1 MGILPLR
8 LPAGTTPQSL
18 ALTVAD
24 RVGITLDPSRLEPR
38 GPVRVAIHRASGRV
52 EAFEATAAI
61 ETSLEVETL
70 AKGGLMPLILDRATR
85 AEAANL
91 TAE

>member
-52 EAFEATAAI
+52 EAFEATAI

-70 AKGGLMPLILDRATR
+70 AKGGIMPLILDRATR

>member
-24 RVGITLDPSRLEPR
+24 RVGITLDPSRLHPR
-38 GPVRVAIHRASGRV
+38 APVRVAIHRVSGRV
-52 EAFEATAAI
+52 EAFEATAI

-70 AKGGLMPLILDRATR
+70 AKGGIMPLILDRATR

>member
-38 GPVRVAIHRASGRV
+38 GPVRVAIHRVSGRV
-52 EAFEATAAI
+52 EAFEA
-61 ETSLEVETL
+61 SLEVETL